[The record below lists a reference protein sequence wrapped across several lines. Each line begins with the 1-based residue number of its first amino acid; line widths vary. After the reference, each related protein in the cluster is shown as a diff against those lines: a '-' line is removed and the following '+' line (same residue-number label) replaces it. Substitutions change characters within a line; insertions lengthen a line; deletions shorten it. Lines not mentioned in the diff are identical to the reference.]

1 MKNMKKT
8 ELFTRLFSWIL
19 ILFVVVLLTNIG
31 LFTYQQTKILEKSL
45 IKEYKLLTQIT
56 TSQLE
61 AGYLSGIWPFET
73 LRKMSKSENV
83 VFWYVIQPD
92 GIVKIADDI
101 TLWGKKISD
110 IPFIMV
116 DTLTIKDAVLKGTGE
131 KIKIIISPLNIKRRG
146 KNWSFWLG
154 ISLKQVTLA
163 KKQLILSNFIL
174 GIITVALVAIISFF
188 LARTITKPV
197 GEIVKGVKSFS
208 SGNLNYRIN
217 IKSKDEIGELAS
229 SFNKMAEDLSKTLVS
244 KDKLEKTMEE
254 LARSNAELEHF
265 AYIASHDLQEPL
277 RMMKGFSQLLR
288 RRYKGKLDSDADEFI
303 TYITDGATR
312 MQRIIDDLLMYS
324 RVGTRGK
331 PFEPTDCKA
340 ILDQVLLNLQVVIQ
354 ENKVAIT
361 HDPLPTVM
369 ADPSQMVQ
377 LFQNLLGN
385 AIKFRGKE
393 PPRIHISA
401 KRKGNEWVFSVC
413 DNGIGIDP
421 QYAERIFMVFQR
433 LHGKDEYPGTG
444 IGLAI
449 CKKIVE
455 RHGGRIW
462 VESELGKGSTFYF
475 TLPAAKKTE
484 EKESRRK
491 SEIGEENQGGE

>member
-1 MKNMKKT
+1 
-8 ELFTRLFSWIL
+8 
-19 ILFVVVLLTNIG
+19 
-31 LFTYQQTKILEKSL
+31 
-45 IKEYKLLTQIT
+45 
-56 TSQLE
+56 
-61 AGYLSGIWPFET
+61 
-73 LRKMSKSENV
+73 
-83 VFWYVIQPD
+83 
-92 GIVKIADDI
+92 
-101 TLWGKKISD
+101 
-110 IPFIMV
+110 
-116 DTLTIKDAVLKGTGE
+116 
-131 KIKIIISPLNIKRRG
+131 
-146 KNWSFWLG
+146 
-154 ISLKQVTLA
+154 
-163 KKQLILSNFIL
+163 
-174 GIITVALVAIISFF
+174 
-188 LARTITKPV
+188 
-197 GEIVKGVKSFS
+197 
-208 SGNLNYRIN
+208 
-217 IKSKDEIGELAS
+217 
-229 SFNKMAEDLSKTLVS
+229 MAEDLSKTLVS

-340 ILDQVLLNLQVVIQ
+340 IPDQVLLNLQVVIQ

-449 CKKIVE
+449 CKKI
-455 RHGGRIW
+455 
-462 VESELGKGSTFYF
+462 
-475 TLPAAKKTE
+475 
-484 EKESRRK
+484 
-491 SEIGEENQGGE
+491 